1 MYLETLLG
9 DAFKED
15 MSIEDI
21 SNALEKLAP
30 KDESKETA
38 KLKKL
43 LENANSEAAK
53 YKKELRAKQD
63 AEEAAA
69 AELKEHIAQIE
80 ARNAELEKNEKVSN
94 LSIQLLAQG
103 YDAETAKN
111 TATAFIEGDME
122 TFVSNN
128 NKFLEVQK
136 KAMEA
141 EILQNTPRPGSGAS
155 NGNDFSKKLEEAK
168 ASGDPVAIA
177 YYTRLNAEATKNGG

>member
-21 SNALEKLAP
+21 SKALENIAPP
-30 KDESKETA
+30 KDDGKETA

-53 YKKELRAKQD
+53 YKKELREKQN

-80 ARNAELEKNEKVSN
+80 ARNAELERNEKISS

-103 YDAETAKN
+103 YDAELAKSTAN
-111 TATAFIEGDME
+111 AFIDGDME

-128 NKFLEVQK
+128 NKYNETRL

-141 EILQNTPRPGSGAS
+141 ELLQNTPRPGSGAS
-155 NGNDFSKKLEEAK
+155 NGNEYEKHLADAK
-168 ASGDPVAIA
+168 ANGDPVATA
-177 YYTRLNAEATKNGG
+177 YFTRLIAEANNGG

>member
-15 MSIEDI
+15 MSLEDI
-21 SNALEKLAP
+21 SKALEGIVP
-30 KDESKETA
+30 QKDESA

-80 ARNAELEKNEKVSN
+80 ARNAELEKNEKVSS

-103 YDAETAKN
+103 YDAELAKN
-111 TATAFIEGDME
+111 TATAFIDGDME

-141 EILQNTPRPGSGAS
+141 ELLQQTPRPGSGAS
-155 NGNDFSKKLEEAK
+155 TGNDYSKKLEEARTN
-168 ASGDPVAIA
+168 GDPVAIA
-177 YYTRLNAEATKNGG
+177 YYTRLQAEASANNGG